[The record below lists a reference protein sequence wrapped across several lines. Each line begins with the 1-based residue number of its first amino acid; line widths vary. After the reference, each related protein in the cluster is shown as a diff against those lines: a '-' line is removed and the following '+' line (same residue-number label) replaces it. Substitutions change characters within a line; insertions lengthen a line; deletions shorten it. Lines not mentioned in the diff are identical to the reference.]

1 MKAGVLYNL
10 IKSSETKEVE
20 EDLME
25 MVKGIKKSLEGY
37 GHEVFLINAD
47 ENIFQNLKKKNIEF
61 VFNVCER
68 FNDNSLFEP
77 HVAAILELSGVP
89 FTGSDYS
96 TLFVCNNKIKTK
108 EILSSYNISTPKY
121 QVFYSYDEKLNPGLK
136 FPLIVKPKQ
145 QENSIGIT
153 EEAIV
158 YDEGALRKRIK
169 YVIETFKEEALVEEF
184 IKGEDIEVGMISND
198 DELFILPIA
207 KVGYEKLSKVG
218 EDKIFCYESKWG
230 LNSKNYG
237 DYVKANLP
245 EEVEEKIKKLAVK
258 AYNIFDIKDYGRID
272 FRLTKNNEP
281 YVIEVT
287 ANPGISKICS
297 TPEAAEWINI
307 SYKEL
312 INQIFESA
320 LKRYKKN
327 NILKVGV
334 KVKT

>member
-10 IKSSETKEVE
+10 TKSSETKEVE
-20 EDLME
+20 DDLMG

-47 ENIFQNLKKKNIEF
+47 ENLFQNLKKREIEI

-77 HVAAILELSGVP
+77 HVAAMLELSGIP

-96 TLFVCNNKIKTK
+96 TLFACNNKIKTK
-108 EILSSYNISTPKY
+108 EILNAYKISTPKY
-121 QVFYSYDEKLNPGLK
+121 QVFYSCDEKLNSGLK
-136 FPLIVKPKQ
+136 FPLIVKPRQ

-153 EEAIV
+153 GDAIV
-158 YDEGALRKRIK
+158 HDEEKLRKRIK
-169 YVIETFKEEALVEEF
+169 YVNETFKEEALVEEF
-184 IKGEDIEVGMISND
+184 IKGEDIEVGVIGND

-218 EDKIFCYESKWG
+218 EDKIFCYGSKWD
-230 LNSKNYG
+230 LKSKNYG
-237 DYVKANLP
+237 DYVESDLP
-245 EEVEEKIKKLAVK
+245 EDVEEKLKKLATRIYK
-258 AYNIFDIKDYGRID
+258 LFNIKDYGRID

-287 ANPGISKICS
+287 ANPGLSEVCS

-312 INQIFESA
+312 INKIFESA
-320 LKRYKKN
+320 LKRYKNDLLSK
-327 NILKVGV
+327 KVE
-334 KVKT
+334 VKT